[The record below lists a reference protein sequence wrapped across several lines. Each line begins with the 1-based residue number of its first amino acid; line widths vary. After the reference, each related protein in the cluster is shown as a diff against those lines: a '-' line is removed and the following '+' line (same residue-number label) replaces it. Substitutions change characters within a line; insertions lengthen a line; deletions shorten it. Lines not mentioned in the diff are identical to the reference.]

1 MNKKLSRT
9 NDLRKESGKV
19 TSNDELVAFLYVL
32 MRDHLPCGQVEQI
45 IQDNILAQKE
55 EKITF
60 SNGYLANYA
69 KNLANIL
76 RRNKWTEQ
84 IGLTFLLNCY

>member
-9 NDLRKESGKV
+9 NELRKESGKV

-76 RRNKWTEQ
+76 RRNK
-84 IGLTFLLNCY
+84 